1 MNIKKFFVLICV
13 IIFVS
18 AFKVDRVYSKYNLK
32 NNTKNV
38 YVVDNKKD
46 FCSMLPYCVNKNIP
60 LIISNGNSEM
70 IYDFCEKYNGNIV
83 KIGSK
88 DIISFLKN
96 EFNSDTLVISAEDSN
111 EMKILAS
118 QIACKLKC
126 PIIYKSDVNE
136 FFYNNHKKFKKVIE
150 IGNVNYNYDNNIVQ
164 YKYIDDVERL
174 YDKVVPNNDLNI
186 YMMNQFEND
195 VLGLYLA
202 AYRGGKIY
210 FDVNKISNIN
220 KYFAWVIDPQD
231 FSPSKYL
238 ELNSYIQRKSN
249 GKYSKGIG
257 VITGNNIED
266 TNLLLVRSFFYKDLK
281 KSSNVVDTEQ
291 MDNNVNKLLD
301 EMKKSIYIRIFA
313 HGSYNEIQLK
323 NNYKLN
329 NNNFPKLLNTPLI
342 STESCET
349 CEKLD
354 GGIALSAIH
363 NGAVAYIG
371 SIKMGGTESWF
382 IQKPYL
388 VSTHEVPLSNIVLAN
403 NLEIKK
409 YTDNSIRA
417 VLIGDPLW
425 GMYNNVGKWEQN
437 KKYKYNIPNMN
448 ITKYTIPIKVN
459 DNLSVN
465 GIITDKG
472 DVSINRIVKIGDSKI
487 IFLSCKKN
495 IGTMQFSSK
504 MFFKQYLVKLLNDFI
519 NGEDFFINN
528 FVSNDIIII
537 IQILIC
543 TITLFYL
550 FKRKEQIKVNK
561 ILVFVTACVMC
572 LFQYAAM
579 KLSIS
584 WILAIYYVLLYLII
598 YILSSFKARTF
609 FMCMITIMPVWAVL
623 LLLNSNKYIL
633 LYSLIGAIATT
644 FNQLILYTAINIFFD
659 FTKKFKILAHTQIN
673 EKE

>member
-1 MNIKKFFVLICV
+1 MNIKKFFVLVCV

-18 AFKVDRVYSKYNLK
+18 TFKVGKVYSKYNLN
-32 NNTKNV
+32 NNTKKV

-70 IYDFCEKYNGNIV
+70 IYDFCKKYNGNIV

-88 DIISFLKN
+88 DTISFLKN
-96 EFNSDTLVISAEDSN
+96 EFSSDTLVISDEESN
-111 EMKILAS
+111 EMKILAA

-136 FFYNNHKKFKKVIE
+136 FFYNNHRKFKKVIE
-150 IGNVNYNYDNNIVQ
+150 IGNVNYNYDNIVQ
-164 YKYIDDVERL
+164 YKSIKDVEKL
-174 YDKVVPNNDLNI
+174 YDKVVPNNDLNV

-195 VLGLYLA
+195 ILGLYLA

-210 FDVNKISNIN
+210 LDVNKINNIN
-220 KYFAWVIDPQD
+220 KYFAWVIDPQY

-238 ELNSYIQRKSN
+238 ELSSYIQRKSN
-249 GKYSKGIG
+249 GKYNKGIG

-281 KSSNVVDTEQ
+281 KSSHVVDSEQ
-291 MDNNVNKLLD
+291 IGNNVNKLLD
-301 EMKKSIYIRIFA
+301 EMKKSIYIRILG

-329 NNNFPKLLNTPLI
+329 NNNFPKLLDTPLI
-342 STESCET
+342 SAESCQT

-354 GGIALSAIH
+354 GGIALNAIH

-371 SIKMGGTESWF
+371 SIKMGGTESLF

-403 NLEIKK
+403 NMEIKK

-417 VLIGDPLW
+417 VLIGDPFW
-425 GMYNNVGKWEQN
+425 SMHNNAGKWEQN
-437 KKYKYNIPNMN
+437 KKYKYNIPKMN
-448 ITKYTIPIKVN
+448 ITKYTIPIKIN
-459 DNLSVN
+459 GNLSVN
-465 GIITDKG
+465 GIITDKD

-495 IGTMQFSSK
+495 IGTIQFSNK
-504 MFFKQYLVKLLNDFI
+504 IFFKQHLLKLLNDFI
-519 NGEDFFINN
+519 NGEDFFISN
-528 FVSNDIIII
+528 FVSTDEIIIM
-537 IQILIC
+537 QILIC
-543 TITLFYL
+543 IISLFYL
-550 FKRKEQIKVNK
+550 FKRKGEIKVNK
-561 ILVFVTACVMC
+561 ILVFITACVMF
-572 LFQYAAM
+572 LLQYAAM
-579 KLSIS
+579 KVSIS
-584 WILAIYYVLLYLII
+584 WILAIYYVLLYLVID
-598 YILSSFKARTF
+598 ILSSFKTRIL
-609 FMCMITIMPVWAVL
+609 FMFMITIMPVWALL
-623 LLLNSNKYIL
+623 LLLNFNKYLL

-644 FNQLILYTAINIFFD
+644 FNQLILYVVINKYFN
-659 FTKKFKILAHTQIN
+659 FTKKIKILTHAGVN